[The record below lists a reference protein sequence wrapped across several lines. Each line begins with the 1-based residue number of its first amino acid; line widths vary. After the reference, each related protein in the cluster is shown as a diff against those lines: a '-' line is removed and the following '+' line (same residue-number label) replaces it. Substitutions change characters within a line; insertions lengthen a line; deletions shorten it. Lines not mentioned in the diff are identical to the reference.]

1 METLCDGFLSPA
13 NFHAAWEKVASNQ
26 GCAGVDG
33 ETIAQFAQHAEQK
46 LETLRRSV
54 KAGTYKPLPL
64 RQFFIPKKKEGW
76 RSLAVP
82 TVRDR
87 IVQQAL
93 LNVLHPIFDPQFEA
107 NSFAY
112 RPGRSH
118 LMAVR
123 QVDHWHQRGYDW
135 LLDADLVDF
144 FGNVAHSRLLAEVSE
159 RLQTKALQKVNRGKP
174 NPLKAQAG
182 LAQMVSGLVSGW
194 IGSGVMTA
202 EGLILP
208 DKGVP
213 QGSVISPILSNVYLD
228 DFDEQIAASP
238 FKLVRY
244 ADDFVLMGRSEKQLY
259 EAKDLVSELVTD
271 MGLQLHQ
278 QKTEVTNFKRG
289 FRFLGHTFVGDLIV
303 QNQKN
308 LEKAAELK
316 GNHSVPE
323 RIIHADEI
331 SKPTAMQQAL
341 FEALKASQ
349 KPIPPPLFVVL
360 GFKVREAQ
368 PVSINSQELFW
379 RLGMST
385 LYLVRQGTTLRK
397 EQGRF
402 HVKTQAE
409 DEDPKTM
416 EVPIQEVER
425 VLVFGNVQLTTSAI
439 SSCLE
444 AKIPVIFLTQWGD
457 YKGHLWSAEYCD
469 LPIEAAQFKH
479 FGDEAFR
486 LGVARQVVAGKLA
499 NCRHLLLRLNRRQN
513 EDSVMEAISR
523 INTIQETIKD
533 LDQAKTIDQ
542 LMGHEGTAARYYFAA
557 LGALITNEG
566 FKLTERNRR
575 PPKDP
580 VNSLLSFG
588 YVLLFHNVLSL
599 LLAEGMNPYL
609 GNLHGSERKEAFLA
623 FDLMEEFRSPMVD
636 TLVMQLINQKILR
649 PTDFTWPD
657 ADGGIYLLEPG
668 KRVFL
673 KQFEARISKAI
684 KHPDSNTEVSYR
696 RVMQLQIQRY
706 KKTLMEGVA
715 YEPFKRVG

>member
-1 METLCDGFLSPA
+1 MPKADLLSQFLSSA
-13 NFHAAWEKVASNQ
+13 NFQTAWEKVASNQ

-33 ETIAQFAQHAEQK
+33 ETIAQFAIHAEQK
-46 LETLRRSV
+46 LETLRRAV

-93 LNVLHPIFDPQFEA
+93 LNILHPILEPQFEA
-107 NSFAY
+107 SSFAY

-123 QVDHWHQRGYDW
+123 QVNHWHQRGYDW

-144 FGNVAHSRLLAEVSE
+144 FGNVAHPRLLAEVSE
-159 RLQTKALQKVNRGKP
+159 RLQTKALQKINRGNP
-174 NPLKAQAG
+174 NPLKAQVG
-182 LAQMVSGLVSGW
+182 LAHMVSGLVSGW

-208 DKGVP
+208 EKGVP

-228 DFDEQIAASP
+228 DFDEQILETP

-244 ADDFVLMGRSEKQLY
+244 ADDFVLMGRNEKQLH
-259 EAKDLVSELVTD
+259 EAKDLVSELLTD

-278 QKTEVTNFKRG
+278 NKTVVTNFKRG
-289 FRFLGHTFVGDLIV
+289 FRFLGHTFVGNLIV
-303 QNQKN
+303 QNQKS
-308 LEKAAELK
+308 LEKMAADLK
-316 GNHSVPE
+316 GRHSVPE
-323 RIIHADEI
+323 RIIHADEV

-341 FEALKASQ
+341 FETLKASQ

-368 PVSINSQELFW
+368 PVSIDSQEFFW

-409 DEDPKTM
+409 DEALKTM

-457 YKGHLWSAEYCD
+457 YKGHL
-469 LPIEAAQFKH
+469 
-479 FGDEAFR
+479 
-486 LGVARQVVAGKLA
+486 
-499 NCRHLLLRLNRRQN
+499 
-513 EDSVMEAISR
+513 
-523 INTIQETIKD
+523 
-533 LDQAKTIDQ
+533 
-542 LMGHEGTAARYYFAA
+542 
-557 LGALITNEG
+557 
-566 FKLTERNRR
+566 
-575 PPKDP
+575 
-580 VNSLLSFG
+580 
-588 YVLLFHNVLSL
+588 
-599 LLAEGMNPYL
+599 
-609 GNLHGSERKEAFLA
+609 
-623 FDLMEEFRSPMVD
+623 
-636 TLVMQLINQKILR
+636 
-649 PTDFTWPD
+649 
-657 ADGGIYLLEPG
+657 
-668 KRVFL
+668 
-673 KQFEARISKAI
+673 
-684 KHPDSNTEVSYR
+684 
-696 RVMQLQIQRY
+696 
-706 KKTLMEGVA
+706 
-715 YEPFKRVG
+715 